1 MKYTVTSPW
10 QEKARVTVGPH
21 FTDENLSVT
30 IVWETADIHSE
41 DGWDYTNGTHRV
53 RATHALS
60 GKSYRRARRF
70 NGELAWSNAERLYN
84 DLINEV
90 RYAKVPA

>member
-1 MKYTVTSPW
+1 MKYTVTSAW
-10 QEKARVTVGPH
+10 REKEQITVGPAG
-21 FTDENLSVT
+21 TDENASVI

-53 RATHALS
+53 RATYALS
-60 GKSYRRARRF
+60 GKSYRRSRRF
-70 NGELAWSNAERLYN
+70 NGEQAWSRAEGLYR

-90 RYAKVPA
+90 HHTRVPA